1 MNIRFSAPA
10 AVSIAALLL
19 AAATLPAGQALDQQ
33 DVAVIQKYRAA
44 APDVESGQALLLK
57 GKYEEAEKK
66 LQRAL
71 ETLPEHAIAAYFLA
85 DCYYRMGRLDE
96 GLAAIQKAE
105 VNFGNFNRVLY
116 RWQLA
121 QVNQFE
127 ADKTRLNDLL
137 SDLQN
142 KLSQAK
148 TDAERAQIQNEI
160 ARAQASRNSSAQRT
174 KEQMV
179 SESYTTPGEYFYV
192 HGNLLFRKKEYPA
205 ALDQYLKAVSADP
218 KHGNAYN
225 NIANLYYM
233 GRQYDKAREYL
244 EKAEANGAKINPAFK
259 QAIAQALNK

>member
-1 MNIRFSAPA
+1 MNVRFSAPA

-19 AAATLPAGQALDQQ
+19 AAPTLAAGQALDQQ
-33 DVAVIQKYRAA
+33 DIAIIQKYRAA
-44 APDVESGQALLLK
+44 APDVESGKAFLLK

-105 VNFGNFNRVLY
+105 ANFGDFNRVLY
-116 RWQLA
+116 RWQMT
-121 QVNQFE
+121 QVDQIA
-127 ADKTRLNDLL
+127 ADKIRQNDLL
-137 SDLQN
+137 ADLQN
-142 KLSQAK
+142 RLSQAK
-148 TDAERAQIQNEI
+148 TDSERSQIQNEI
-160 ARAQASRNSSAQRT
+160 SRAQASQNSSAQQT
-174 KEQMV
+174 KEQLAY
-179 SESYTTPGEYFYV
+179 ESYATPGDYYYV
-192 HGNLLFRKKEYPA
+192 HGNLLFKKKDYPA
-205 ALDQYLKAVSADP
+205 ALGQYLKAVEVDP

-233 GRQYDKAREYL
+233 RREYDKAREYL

-259 QAIAQALNK
+259 QAIAEALNK